1 MIPGVAPRYFSSE
14 ESSRSVSAQHLWS
27 SPDLFID
34 SLTIGAVPV
43 TAGIVVDFYMPA
55 FCAFTD
61 AIAEFSGFAVHD
73 GFGSLF
79 LDI

>member
-1 MIPGVAPRYFSSE
+1 MKVGGVNDFRPAFVY
-14 ESSRSVSAQHLWS
+14 
-27 SPDLFID
+27 PDLFID